1 MLNVAVHD
9 LCHMN
14 VFYSNGELYEDLLCL
29 LLREIFLATSFC
41 VVSQV
46 PSRFVLGDE
55 VDLII
60 KFEVVDYSQHVI
72 AVLTA
77 ILGLDF

>member
-1 MLNVAVHD
+1 M
-9 LCHMN
+9 
-14 VFYSNGELYEDLLCL
+14 

-41 VVSQV
+41 IVSQV
-46 PSRFVLGDE
+46 PSSFVLGDE
-55 VDLII
+55 IDLII

>member
-1 MLNVAVHD
+1 M
-9 LCHMN
+9 
-14 VFYSNGELYEDLLCL
+14 
-29 LLREIFLATSFC
+29 ATSFC
-41 VVSQV
+41 IVSQV
-46 PSRFVLGDE
+46 PSTFVLGDE